1 MQSIE
6 KNSHS
11 DSAKIINRLFIFFEY
26 TCPGFRKQFPE
37 NTSDKLNYV
46 KLQWTKAFIDSGIN
60 TIESIE
66 RGIKY
71 CRIESPICIPRIKDF
86 LSWCKPRA
94 EEFGIPDI
102 DYSYQEAIKNS
113 SPYHLPKSWTH
124 KFIEQVTKNC
134 GLYELSH
141 LPSQKSFEL
150 FKYFY
155 EKNLNDLLN
164 GKDIYVSNNVKQLEI
179 SDYEEEKRKIITSQ
193 IPHIKNYEDAK
204 KEIQK
209 ILSPYGYKSHD
220 TTENIN

>member
-1 MQSIE
+1 MIHHGLMILTNHFMRLRCSMQSIE

-113 SPYHLPKSWTH
+113 SPYHLPNHGRINSLSKSLKIVVYMSFPIYH
-124 KFIEQVTKNC
+124 LKKVLSYLNIFTK
-134 GLYELSH
+134 
-141 LPSQKSFEL
+141 K
-150 FKYFY
+150 
-155 EKNLNDLLN
+155 
-164 GKDIYVSNNVKQLEI
+164 
-179 SDYEEEKRKIITSQ
+179 TSM
-193 IPHIKNYEDAK
+193 IC
-204 KEIQK
+204 
-209 ILSPYGYKSHD
+209 
-220 TTENIN
+220 